1 MSQHNMSE
9 KKSIVSAGK
18 FRMALSKVLR
28 AAAKKCTVPCLDEAR
43 ADFHGDTCT
52 LTCTDL
58 VHWCQVTIPA
68 QGDDFSFV
76 FHNTRNLL
84 TACKYF
90 SGDLELEYTKNEE
103 SAVTYPDGSLTLR
116 CGNKS
121 SIQLVTAA
129 ADFPDLPEVEA
140 EHTYTTNTGSLYK
153 RYRRIKY
160 AASKKDNARPY
171 RCCIE
176 FLDNRMLAIDGYRM
190 ALSRDDTFHVEQ
202 HFFVPTKALDLLTV
216 FNGANCHMEVGK
228 LRAAFDNGSIRV
240 VTRLQEGDGLDV
252 DRLVPQKFSE
262 EHTVSVEDF
271 SSNLSYL
278 YEFVKDK
285 TPIRYDGG
293 VLSVKTNGGEYRS
306 SLELESVSQAVCGF
320 NAVYMLNG
328 LNQFKAKKVK
338 SVTMRL
344 DRPVAPIVL
353 TDDGGDIAMV
363 LPVRLKKSA

>member
-1 MSQHNMSE
+1 MNG
-9 KKSIVSAGK
+9 KKSIVSADK
-18 FRMALSKVLR
+18 FRTALGKVLR
-28 AAAKKCTVPCLDEAR
+28 AAAKKCTVSCLEEAH
-43 ADFHGDTCT
+43 ADFHGDICT

-58 VHWCQVTIPA
+58 MQWCQVTIPA
-68 QGDDFSFV
+68 QGGEFSFV
-76 FHNTRNLL
+76 FRNTRNLL

-90 SGDLELEYTKNEE
+90 SGDLEFEYTENDH
-103 SAVTYPDGSLTLR
+103 STVTNTDGTLTLR
-116 CGNKS
+116 CGNKFS
-121 SIQLVTAA
+121 TQRVTAA
-129 ADFPDLPEVEA
+129 EDFPDLPDVEA
-140 EHTYTTNTGSLYK
+140 KHTYTVNISSLYE

-160 AASKKDNARPY
+160 AASKNDTRPC

-190 ALSRDDTFHVEQ
+190 ALSQDETFHVDQ
-202 HFFVPTKALDLLTV
+202 HFFVPTKALDLLPV
-216 FNGANCHMEVGK
+216 FNGVNCRLEVGN

-240 VTRLQEGDGLDV
+240 VTRIPEGDGLNV
-252 DRLVPQKFSE
+252 DQLVPQKFSE

-271 SSNLSYL
+271 SSNLHYL

-285 TPIRYDGG
+285 TPICFDSG

-306 SLELESVSQAVCGF
+306 SLELESASQAVCGF

-328 LNQFKAKKVK
+328 LSQFKAKKVK

-353 TDDGGDIAMV
+353 TDGDGDIAMV